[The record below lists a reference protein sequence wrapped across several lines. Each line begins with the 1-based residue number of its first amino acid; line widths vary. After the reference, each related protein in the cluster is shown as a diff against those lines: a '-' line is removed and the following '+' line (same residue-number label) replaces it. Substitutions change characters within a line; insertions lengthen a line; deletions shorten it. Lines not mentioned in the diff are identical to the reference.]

1 MKPTPAL
8 LATVVGLQLLT
19 GCGGGESVGPPPP
32 PPPPALVVTTIE
44 VTPAAPSLVA
54 PDTVRLRATVKDQN
68 GTTMAGKTVTWTS
81 GTPAVA
87 TVAAD
92 GLVTVASGGQ
102 VVITAAVDGKSGS
115 ATVTAAAAVDLAGGA
130 AVSGTIG
137 PKGGILTTTGPGG
150 VTYRFEVPP
159 RALAASQ
166 SITMTPI
173 TALRTLGAVTFEAG
187 VRFAPSGLT
196 FAVPALLRISKK
208 VTVAS
213 GNRLIGIGTNDAGRQ
228 ISLASAITDSA
239 GLVLPVTHFSSAAA
253 AQGTPAQ
260 LGQLPAAPV
269 AVPTRLND
277 YSAGIAALNDL
288 MIRGV
293 DTPQNIERVFH
304 QWLLEWLEPEFA
316 NAARPPLFASDAV
329 SVAVDFAV
337 WIWEYESRHPGTPQ
351 GQALQ
356 DQTRARAGVS
366 AVLRL
371 VIDQLAL
378 ECPVRRSLT
387 VLEDANWIAGVAVQF
402 GLSATEP
409 ALAKDRIAAA
419 MCATIIV
426 TQLDYPDPAIP
437 NQASPLLIRAGVRFG
452 NDPAQPLFDTKL
464 ELSALIFGGSPTT
477 EVGTTDPTG
486 RYQFSVR
493 PDGTSTLRVGGVL
506 CLPTDRTTMADYA
519 RDMFCGG
526 FTLDRP
532 FGRTIDAT
540 VVVFSQQGLEGLR
553 DVARINGDLRISPT
567 STLTTTDLTELSQLA
582 TVTGNFTIG
591 GAGSLR
597 KLDGLRGLTTVGG
610 TLQISANSLLTDIS
624 GLSSLRQ
631 LGGLFVTSNGALVSL
646 HGLEQVTTLDVGG
659 LNVTDMPTLATLN
672 GLVGLRRV
680 RSLRLQNSPLISSL
694 QSLRGTAIAE
704 NLIVTKMNALPSLKD
719 LTGVAQFLADVVIS
733 DNAGLLDI
741 GALTNVASVRS
752 VSIRA
757 NPLLPDVHELSNL
770 TSTLPNG
777 ARIDGP
783 LFTSLAG
790 LSKLQHSGPIQ
801 LDGSASP
808 LLNTIVLPAL
818 QDVTGTNGF
827 RFDVGTGAFCP
838 AGRNIAIS
846 LPQLTATSA
855 LAVGSGSAVPLPGC
869 SITFSAPQLGTAT
882 QGVGLTGGITAFTLG
897 PSLTAQSL
905 GIGFTRLQALNL
917 PVLNVG
923 TLDVRENP
931 FLTALGSGSGS
942 VTTEMRF
949 QNNPNLSTQA
959 IINWSKGFSKVQSLV
974 TSGNKVP

>member
-159 RALAASQ
+159 QALAASQ

-228 ISLASAITDSA
+228 ISLASAISDSA
-239 GLVLPVTHFSSAAA
+239 GLVLAVTHFSAAAA

-260 LGQLPAAPV
+260 IAQLPATPV

-277 YSAGIAALNDL
+277 YPAGIAALNDL

-304 QWLLEWLEPEFA
+304 QWLIEWLEPGFA
-316 NAARPPLFASDAV
+316 TSATPPVFPSDAII
-329 SVAVDFAV
+329 AMIEYAG
-337 WIWEYESRHPGTPQ
+337 WIQEYQSRHPGTPQ

-356 DQTRARAGVS
+356 DQTRARAGVTAVVRS
-366 AVLRL
+366 A
-371 VIDQLAL
+371 IDQLAL
-378 ECPVRRSLT
+378 ECPVRRSLA
-387 VLEDANWIAGVAVQF
+387 VLEEASEIAGSAVLV

-437 NQASPLLIRAGVRFG
+437 NQASPLLIRAGIRFG
-452 NDPAQPLFDTKL
+452 NNPAQPLVDTKL
-464 ELSALIFGGSPTT
+464 ELSAIIFGGTPAT

-493 PDGTSTLRVGGVL
+493 PNGTSTLRVGGVL
-506 CLPTDRTTMADYA
+506 CLPTIRNSLADAA

-553 DVARINGDLRISPT
+553 DVARINGDLRFAGGNTI
-567 STLTTTDLTELSQLA
+567 TTTDLTELSQLA
-582 TVTGNFTIG
+582 TVTGAFDISG
-591 GAGSLR
+591 GSLR

-610 TLQISANSLLTDIS
+610 TLTVNGNPLLTDIS

-631 LGGLFVTSNGALVSL
+631 LGGLVLISNGTLASL
-646 HGLEQVTTLDVGG
+646 HGLEQVTTLDAGG
-659 LNVTDMPTLATLN
+659 LVVNGMPALANLN
-672 GLVGLRRV
+672 GLVGLRSV
-680 RSLRLQNSPLISSL
+680 KSLRLVDAPLISSL
-694 QSLRGTAIAE
+694 QSLRGTTVAE
-704 NLIVTKMNALPSLKD
+704 NLFISLMNAITSLKD
-719 LTGVAQFLADVVIS
+719 LTGVAQFLADVTIS
-733 DNAGLLDI
+733 NNPRLTDL
-741 GALTNVASVRS
+741 GALANVASVRS
-752 VSIRA
+752 ARISG

-770 TSTLPNG
+770 TSALPNG
-777 ARIDGP
+777 VTIDGA
-783 LFTSLAG
+783 LLTSLAG

-827 RFDVGTGAFCP
+827 RFDVGTGALCP

-846 LPQLTATSA
+846 LPQLTSTSG
-855 LAVGSGSAVPLPGC
+855 LAAGSGSASPLPGC
-869 SITFSAPQLGTAT
+869 SITFSAPQLVTAT

-897 PSLTAQSL
+897 PSLTGQSL
-905 GIGFTRLQALNL
+905 GIASTRLQALNL
-917 PVLNVG
+917 PVLNVAF
-923 TLDVRENP
+923 LNVRENP

-949 QNNPNLSTQA
+949 QDNPNLSTQA
-959 IINWSKGFSKVQSLV
+959 IVNWSKGFSKVQSLV

>member
-1 MKPTPAL
+1 M
-8 LATVVGLQLLT
+8 
-19 GCGGGESVGPPPP
+19 
-32 PPPPALVVTTIE
+32 
-44 VTPAAPSLVA
+44 
-54 PDTVRLRATVKDQN
+54 
-68 GTTMAGKTVTWTS
+68 
-81 GTPAVA
+81 
-87 TVAAD
+87 
-92 GLVTVASGGQ
+92 
-102 VVITAAVDGKSGS
+102 
-115 ATVTAAAAVDLAGGA
+115 TAAAVVELAVTTAG
-130 AVSGTIG
+130 SGTIG
-137 PKGGILTTTGPGG
+137 PKGGTLTTTGPGG

-159 RALAASQ
+159 QALAASQ
-166 SITMTPI
+166 TITMTPM
-173 TALRTLGAVTFEAG
+173 TALRTLGAVAFEAG
-187 VRFAPSGLT
+187 VQFAPSGLT

-228 ISLASAITDSA
+228 VSLASAITDSA
-239 GLVLPVTHFSSAAA
+239 GLVLAVTHFSAAAA

-260 LGQLPAAPV
+260 IAQLPATPV

-277 YSAGIAALNDL
+277 YPAGIAALNDL
-288 MIRGV
+288 MIRGM

-304 QWLLEWLEPEFA
+304 QWLIEWLEPGFA
-316 NAARPPLFASDAV
+316 TSATPPVFPSDAII
-329 SVAVDFAV
+329 AMIEHAG
-337 WIWEYESRHPGTPQ
+337 WIREYQSRHPGTPQ

-356 DQTRARAGVS
+356 DQTRARAGVTAVVRS
-366 AVLRL
+366 A
-371 VIDQLAL
+371 IDQLAL
-378 ECPVRRSLT
+378 ECPVRRSLA
-387 VLEDANWIAGVAVQF
+387 VLEEAAEIAGTAVLT

-409 ALAKDRIAAA
+409 ALATDRIAAA

-437 NQASPLLIRAGVRFG
+437 NQASPLLVRAGIRFG
-452 NDPAQPLFDTKL
+452 NDPAQPLVDTKL
-464 ELSALIFGGSPTT
+464 ELSALIFGGTPAT

-493 PDGTSTLRVGGVL
+493 PNGTSTLRVGGVL
-506 CLPTDRTTMADYA
+506 CLPTNGNSLADAA

-567 STLTTTDLTELSQLA
+567 STLTTTNLTELSQLA

-597 KLDGLRGLTTVGG
+597 KLDGLRGLSTVGG
-610 TLQISANSLLTDIS
+610 TLQVSANSLLTDVS

-631 LGGLFVTSNGALVSL
+631 LGGLFIASNGALASL
-646 HGLEQVTTLDVGG
+646 HGLEQLTHLDVGD
-659 LNVTDMPTLATLN
+659 LAVTGMPTLANLN

-680 RSLRLQNSPLISSL
+680 RSLTLRDSPLISSL

-704 NLIVTKMNALPSLKD
+704 NLIVTRMNALTSLKD

-733 DNAGLLDI
+733 DNPGLIDI

-777 ARIDGP
+777 ARIEGP
-783 LFTSLAG
+783 LLTSLAG

-808 LLNTIVLPAL
+808 LLNTIVLLAL

-838 AGRNIAIS
+838 AARSIAIS
-846 LPQLTATSA
+846 LAQLTSTSG
-855 LAVGSGSAVPLPGC
+855 LSVGSGSASPLPGC
-869 SITFSAPQLGTAT
+869 SITFSAPQLVTAT

-897 PSLTAQSL
+897 PSLTAQHL
-905 GIGFTRLQALNL
+905 GIGFTRLQSLSL

-923 TLDVRENP
+923 FLDVRENP
-931 FLTALGSGSGS
+931 FLTSLGSGSGS
-942 VTTEMRF
+942 VTSEMRF

-959 IINWSKGFSKVQSLV
+959 IVNWSKGFSKVQSLV